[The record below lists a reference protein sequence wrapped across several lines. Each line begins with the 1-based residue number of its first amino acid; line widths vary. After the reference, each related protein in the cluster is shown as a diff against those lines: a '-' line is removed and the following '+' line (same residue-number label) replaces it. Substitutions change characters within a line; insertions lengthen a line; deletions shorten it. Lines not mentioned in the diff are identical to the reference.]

1 MSFSLPS
8 APEAERQLAAAV
20 ERHAEVLASVAV
32 AGRSPAAQQTA
43 TRSLARG
50 VQLVWFSLS
59 RAAAAGVPLERLVE
73 LTGWDETLV
82 REALSRRPEAPI
94 VARLTPAGLDP
105 DAVAQA
111 TASYE
116 ATAQLDALLASIAMD
131 VGDSD
136 WSPAGADLDD
146 LCDRLESV
154 WRAWRQGL
162 GRGTGTG

>member
-1 MSFSLPS
+1 MSSSLPS
-8 APEAERQLAAAV
+8 ALEAERQLAAAV

-32 AGRSPAAQQTA
+32 ADRSPSAQQTA

-50 VQLVWFSLS
+50 VQLVWFTLS

-82 REALSRRPEAPI
+82 REALAGRPELPI
-94 VARLTPAGLDP
+94 LARLTPAGLDP

-116 ATAQLDALLASIAMD
+116 ATARVDALLASIATD
-131 VGDSD
+131 VAESN

-146 LCDRLESV
+146 LCDRLES
-154 WRAWRQGL
+154 AWRSWRVGL
-162 GRGTGTG
+162 GRRSD

>member
-1 MSFSLPS
+1 MSSPLPS
-8 APEAERQLAAAV
+8 APEAERQLAAAA
-20 ERHAEVLASVAV
+20 ERHAEVVASVAV
-32 AGRSPAAQQTA
+32 ADRSPSAQQTA

-50 VQLVWFSLS
+50 VQLVWFTLS

-82 REALSRRPEAPI
+82 REALSRRPEPSI

-116 ATAQLDALLASIAMD
+116 ATGRLDALLASIATD

-136 WSPAGADLDD
+136 WSPAAADLDD
-146 LCDRLESV
+146 LCDRLESA
-154 WRAWRQGL
+154 WRSWRQGL
-162 GRGTGTG
+162 GRRSG